1 MPCSFHVFST
11 QLSLRWYSKI
21 KYACCQPIFGRVYDC
36 KYSLILLSF
45 NNWIILNFL
54 YDVKDEAECEH
65 MNINILSVNVTNIY
79 FIILKLNYGT
89 IDTDDTPFHGYYIIM
104 FSLSR
109 YTLQEDFNIDV
120 QVISYGEIVCKGTN
134 FSQ

>member
-1 MPCSFHVFST
+1 M
-11 QLSLRWYSKI
+11 
-21 KYACCQPIFGRVYDC
+21 
-36 KYSLILLSF
+36 
-45 NNWIILNFL
+45 NFL

-134 FSQ
+134 FFTITIHSCYYVYSTNESNNTIVYLR